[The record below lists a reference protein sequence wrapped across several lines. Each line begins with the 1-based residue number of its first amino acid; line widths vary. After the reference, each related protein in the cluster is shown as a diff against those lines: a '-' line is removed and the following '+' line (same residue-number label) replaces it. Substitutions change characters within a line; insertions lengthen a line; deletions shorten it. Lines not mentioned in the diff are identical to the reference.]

1 MHGRRLAT
9 TEAVVAL
16 ATPDSEAA
24 LDRLTSWAATEGIDL
39 TVRDVGET
47 VTDDDYDSASET
59 LGVTVGGDGAFLE
72 GVRAFAP
79 REIPLLGINTG
90 TLAFLARVRPSET
103 ATALDEVVRGRGRIH
118 ARQQYHVEGPGL
130 DATGINEVTVEKS
143 PPERR
148 HGAKVG
154 RLHAFVDDEYLGE
167 YFGTGLIVNTPTG
180 STGRALSNGGP
191 IHYPHDNFTLQ
202 IVPYETHNIGGRPVV
217 VSREATVRVVPE
229 DEFRVVIDGGREAV
243 TVDAG
248 ETLSITGADQ
258 PAYVVRTP
266 HDEPFVPALA
276 SKLGWGLRGVD
287 DEGPTDRLPA
297 ADDGAESF
305 LWRACRVA
313 REAAHAAGEPLRE
326 LHGRVEQVEYK
337 SDKADI
343 VTEADYQSQHVVATA
358 IATEFPEHTI
368 RSEEETDHGGDGAY
382 TWLIDPLD
390 GTGNFAHG
398 NPNYAVSIALVGP
411 EDRPLVG
418 VVYNPE
424 TDETFHAVDGEGA
437 YQNDVRIEP
446 TDRDRLDE
454 SMLLSGYD
462 PEGAFLQRFYHET
475 QGVRRLGSAALHL
488 AYVAAGSA
496 DAVWEYDTYPWD
508 VAAGLVILREV
519 GGRATD
525 DAGRPYALA
534 VEDDGGDDEPRRPL
548 LASNGPLHPALLD
561 HLDGG

>member
-9 TEAVVAL
+9 TEEVVAL
-16 ATPDSEAA
+16 ATPDSEVA
-24 LDRLTSWAATEGIDL
+24 LDNLSSWARTEGIDL

-47 VTDDDYDSASET
+47 VTDDDYSRAQET

-72 GVRAFAP
+72 GVRAFVP
-79 REIPLLGINTG
+79 KEIPLLGINTG
-90 TLAFLARVRPSET
+90 TLAFLARVRPEET
-103 ATALDEVVRGRGRIH
+103 ADALSEVVRGRGRIH

-130 DATGINEVTVEKS
+130 DATGINEVTIEKT
-143 PPERR
+143 PPEER

-180 STGRALSNGGP
+180 STGRALSNDGP

-202 IVPYETHNIGGRPVV
+202 IVPYEAHNIGTRSVV
-217 VSREATVRVVPE
+217 VSQEATVSVVPE
-229 DEFRVVIDGGREAV
+229 DEFRVVIDGGREV
-243 TVDAG
+243 VDVESG
-248 ETLSITGADQ
+248 ETLRITGADK

-266 HDEPFVPALA
+266 NDEPFVPALA

-287 DEGPTDRLPA
+287 DEGPVDRLPP
-297 ADDGAESF
+297 ADEDPEPF
-305 LWRACRVA
+305 LERACRVA

-358 IATEFPEHTI
+358 IANEFPDHAI
-368 RSEEETDHGGDGAY
+368 RSEEETDRGGDGAY
-382 TWLIDPLD
+382 TWLLDPLD

-398 NPNYAVSIALVGP
+398 NPNYSISVALIGP
-411 EDRPLVG
+411 DDRPLVG

-424 TDETFHAVDGEGA
+424 TDETFHAVDGGGA
-437 YQNDVRIEP
+437 YQNGVRIEP

-462 PEGAFLQRFYHET
+462 PDGAFLQRFYHET

-496 DAVWEYDTYPWD
+496 DAVWEYDTHPWD

-519 GGRATD
+519 GGRVTDATGGRYALATD
-525 DAGRPYALA
+525 D
-534 VEDDGGDDEPRRPL
+534 DGSDDEPRRPM
-548 LASNGPLHPALLD
+548 LASNGSLHSALLD
-561 HLDGG
+561 HLDDG